1 RVLAFM
7 ALAAVGVA
15 GVEFSLAAAH
25 WRPKGMARTMILSS
39 SPMVLA
45 VFVGNT
51 SPLLLLGWAGAWLA
65 MERGLPEVAGLLL
78 ALLWL
83 KPSVGILAAAAL
95 LVAGPARR
103 GRTALAFGV
112 APLAL
117 AGLDLVTSGLGPLV
131 DWLGALTGYAG
142 SLSSVAGRT
151 AFSSNAGELAGLPGA
166 FLDHVSAMA
175 AVVLAAV
182 LLATLLWLRLRGR
195 WAGLVADRPARL
207 AVAMAAALA
216 ISPYLH
222 LNDLIL
228 EVAPLTLIASVGLTG
243 WSRVALFLWT
253 AGALLNLVVTVVV
266 VSVTHGQLHPSSFG
280 YGVVLNAATLL
291 AVLAATRRRLASP
304 ASTRY
309 PGAAR

>member
-1 RVLAFM
+1 
-7 ALAAVGVA
+7 
-15 GVEFSLAAAH
+15 
-25 WRPKGMARTMILSS
+25 
-39 SPMVLA
+39 
-45 VFVGNT
+45 
-51 SPLLLLGWAGAWLA
+51 
-65 MERGLPEVAGLLL
+65 
-78 ALLWL
+78 
-83 KPSVGILAAAAL
+83 
-95 LVAGPARR
+95 
-103 GRTALAFGV
+103 
-112 APLAL
+112 
-117 AGLDLVTSGLGPLV
+117 
-131 DWLGALTGYAG
+131 
-142 SLSSVAGRT
+142 
-151 AFSSNAGELAGLPGA
+151 
-166 FLDHVSAMA
+166 MA